1 MPLQVSG
8 GVRLTAADS
17 GMLAPAETI
26 AGLPPPPAG
35 SVDFMHLEVVE
46 VEVARVAYAVEA
58 MASGGASI
66 PPLELASERAALA
79 LRATPDG
86 ARTAATASA
95 TASVGCADGTKTLM
109 SLCESAAE
117 APASTTMA
125 AAATAAAERW
135 GLPLLAPK
143 VSDAGRSL
151 LAEPVEGA
159 LDVSFA
165 GYASDAL
172 CRKPAVDDPHFGELA
187 GAQTQAQL
195 TEREIEL
202 VAALT
207 EGSLM
212 GALLG
217 ELHDFTAKE
226 FGVQEQHKAS
236 WGALIRDN
244 TAEDDEEIMRLD
256 TVSSRA
262 ADGKFAYKAVGTI
275 AGYQVNMTAFLDDA
289 NLAAFLTVDE
299 EEPEE
304 GDDTILFEARVF
316 NQIEDRHMQ
325 ANFTVYQE
333 GEYMF
338 EAVAEGHSPDDTAAK
353 VILTVRADL
362 EGDDYDN
369 FPPGAEPD
377 YVWSLGAGQP
387 VDDLTTVYHMEV
399 EAWEGGGHAYG
410 PHEAGLNLF
419 VSLPDNYWLEHFN
432 LGVNNTVVADRASAV
447 WSLHAENYDW
457 NCPDYNSPGGIPCA
471 ESEDTDATWSGY
483 TERTGGMLSAGQV
496 LEIGG
501 DEALWT
507 VLTGTSEQLDAGR
520 EVGNLMLSARL
531 DGTPL
536 YVALGGEGQGAMGD
550 GNMGTTISVEYDGQ
564 ERLRTTTSMSSAKLT
579 APQGTF
585 RAADDS
591 MGMRTVVYIDGSEI
605 PSMDMNM
612 SMLMGANML
621 TCARA
626 QCGLMASTMS
636 MNSDGEPLF
645 TYVQSRQPLRS
656 SKAWA

>member
-1 MPLQVSG
+1 
-8 GVRLTAADS
+8 
-17 GMLAPAETI
+17 
-26 AGLPPPPAG
+26 
-35 SVDFMHLEVVE
+35 
-46 VEVARVAYAVEA
+46 
-58 MASGGASI
+58 
-66 PPLELASERAALA
+66 
-79 LRATPDG
+79 
-86 ARTAATASA
+86 
-95 TASVGCADGTKTLM
+95 
-109 SLCESAAE
+109 
-117 APASTTMA
+117 
-125 AAATAAAERW
+125 
-135 GLPLLAPK
+135 
-143 VSDAGRSL
+143 
-151 LAEPVEGA
+151 
-159 LDVSFA
+159 
-165 GYASDAL
+165 
-172 CRKPAVDDPHFGELA
+172 
-187 GAQTQAQL
+187 
-195 TEREIEL
+195 
-202 VAALT
+202 
-207 EGSLM
+207 
-212 GALLG
+212 
-217 ELHDFTAKE
+217 
-226 FGVQEQHKAS
+226 
-236 WGALIRDN
+236 
-244 TAEDDEEIMRLD
+244 
-256 TVSSRA
+256 
-262 ADGKFAYKAVGTI
+262 
-275 AGYQVNMTAFLDDA
+275 
-289 NLAAFLTVDE
+289 
-299 EEPEE
+299 
-304 GDDTILFEARVF
+304 
-316 NQIEDRHMQ
+316 
-325 ANFTVYQE
+325 
-333 GEYMF
+333 
-338 EAVAEGHSPDDTAAK
+338 
-353 VILTVRADL
+353 
-362 EGDDYDN
+362 
-369 FPPGAEPD
+369 
-377 YVWSLGAGQP
+377 
-387 VDDLTTVYHMEV
+387 MEV

-550 GNMGTTISVEYDGQ
+550 GSMGTTISVEYDGQ